1 MSHLIRVSDWA
12 YEQLKGM
19 DGKNT
24 ELVDSLLNSYL
35 SENDTESKAYKYS
48 NRKLLKQKNHD
59 NTIEKWIENN
69 YKGIFLQLP
78 GSGKI
83 DLAIKAMEKIYH
95 DKGKL
100 KAIVIVHSNKYLDF
114 WDQRI
119 KNNIFIPNL
128 FIDTCNEKFRNWKE
142 EDSLKS

>member
-59 NTIEKWIENN
+59 NTIEKWKENN
-69 YKGIFLQLP
+69 YKGIFLQLH

-100 KAIVIVHSNKYLDF
+100 
-114 WDQRI
+114 
-119 KNNIFIPNL
+119 
-128 FIDTCNEKFRNWKE
+128 
-142 EDSLKS
+142 